1 MSQPIN
7 LPIILH
13 DGPLEIA
20 TGRSR
25 KELQWKNSKTT
36 WSQLVRRFSQTHR
49 TTETI
54 SDYLSSDKSRQDEI
68 KDVGGFVGGYINTGR
83 RKTENILRRS
93 MLTLDLDF
101 AKPGFWDL
109 YAMVYDNAAVLY
121 STHKHQTEKPRLRLI
136 IPLSRPVSVD
146 EYAAVSR
153 RIAGNLGID
162 NFDDTTFEAARLMYW
177 PSTASD
183 AEFIFEFQ
191 DGPWLDP
198 DQVLATYSNWREIS
212 EWPSSSRAVELVRH
226 GLSKQG
232 DPLSKPGLIG
242 AFCRTYSVHEAIE
255 TFLPEIYKPCDIE
268 NRFTFSG
275 GSTSGGLVVYE
286 DKYAFSHHGTD
297 PASGKLC
304 NAFDLVRIHLFG
316 EKDKDVKENTPSNRL
331 PSFLEMEQF
340 ASSDANT
347 KIAIASERIQS
358 VSDDFGEPLNEDT
371 DNSWLGDLHVDRR
384 GVPLPSID
392 NALLILQ
399 HDPALKGL
407 FALNKFDIREIA
419 TRDMPWRKIT
429 PGADFLKDSDDSALR
444 HYLEK
449 RYSFRNRQAVQ
460 DALAINI
467 EQNAFHPVKDYLS
480 SLSWDGKPRVDSLL
494 IDYMGADNND
504 YTRQVIRKVMVAAV
518 KRIFRPGSKF
528 DYVLTLVGPQ
538 GAGKSTFVQ
547 KIGMSW
553 YSDSFGTIQ
562 GKEAY
567 DSIQGVWIMEMGE
580 LAGLRKA
587 EMETIKHFI
596 SKCDDR
602 YRVAYAKRTES
613 FPRQCIFIGTT
624 NNREFL
630 NDPTG
635 NRRFWPVDV
644 AVKDSALSVWNDLT
658 QAEIDQIWA
667 EAVMLFRSGES
678 VFLDKEIEQQAI
690 DVQEVH
696 TDIDERTILV
706 QDYLEK
712 LVPLNWYDLS
722 VYEKRSFLQGEPDPL
737 ISSESMRRHKISVIE
752 IWTELFGKP
761 QTDMVRWQAK
771 EIHNIMRNIRGW
783 EPKRIRTRN
792 DGIQRGYI
800 RSSNVIK
807 P

>member
-7 LPIILH
+7 LPTILH
-13 DGPLEIA
+13 DGLLEIA

-36 WSQLVRRFSQTHR
+36 WSQLVLRFSQTHR
-49 TTETI
+49 TSETLAE
-54 SDYLSSDKSRQDEI
+54 YLSSDKSRQDEI

-109 YAMVYDNAAVLY
+109 YAMIYDNSAVLY
-121 STHKHQTEKPRLRLI
+121 STHKHQPDKPRLRLI

-146 EYAAVSR
+146 EYSAVSR
-153 RIAGNLGID
+153 RIAGNLDID

-177 PSTASD
+177 PSTSSD
-183 AEFIFEFQ
+183 AEFLFEFQ

-198 DQVLATYSNWREIS
+198 DQVLTTYSNWHDIS
-212 EWPSSSRAVELVRH
+212 EWPSGSRAV
-226 GLSKQG
+226 GLLSNGLGKQG

-242 AFCRTYSVHEAIE
+242 AFCRTYTIHEAIY
-255 TFLPEIYKPCDIE
+255 TFLPEIYKPCEMD
-268 NRFTFSG
+268 NRFTFTG

-297 PASGKLC
+297 PASGKLS

-316 EKDKDVKENTPSNRL
+316 EKDRDAKENTPSNRL

-340 ASSDANT
+340 ASSDAGT
-347 KIAIASERIQS
+347 RIAIASERIES
-358 VSDDFGEPLNEDT
+358 VSDDFGVSLHEDS
-371 DNSWLGDLHVDRR
+371 DNSWLGELQVDRR
-384 GVPLPSID
+384 GVPFPSID
-392 NALLILQ
+392 NVLLILQ
-399 HDPALKGL
+399 HDPVLKGL

-419 TRDMPWRKIT
+419 TRDMPWRKIA
-429 PGADFLKDSDDSALR
+429 PGIDFLKDSDDSALR

-449 RYSFRNRQAVQ
+449 RYSIRNRQSVQ
-460 DALAINI
+460 DALAINV
-467 EQNAFHPVKDYLS
+467 EQNFFHPVKNYLS
-480 SLSWDGKPRVDSLL
+480 SLSWDGISRIDTLL
-494 IDYMGADNND
+494 IDYLGASDSE

-518 KRIFRPGSKF
+518 KRIYHPGAKF

-567 DSIQGVWIMEMGE
+567 ESIQGVWIMEMGE

-596 SKCDDR
+596 SKCEDR
-602 YRVAYAKRTES
+602 YRVAYGKRTET

-624 NNREFL
+624 NNRDFL

-644 AVKDSALSVWNDLT
+644 TVNKPLKNIWLDLN
-658 QAEIDQIWA
+658 QAEIDQLWA
-667 EAVMLFRSGES
+667 EAVSLYKAGES
-678 VFLDKEIEQQAI
+678 VFLDQDIELQATVI
-690 DVQEVH
+690 QSDH
-696 TDIDERTILV
+696 TELDERTSLV
-706 QDYLEK
+706 QDYLDK
-712 LVPLNWYDLS
+712 KIPANWYDLS
-722 VYEKRSFLQGEPDPL
+722 LYEKRSFLQGDHDPL
-737 ISSESMRRHKISVIE
+737 RAEAVLQRNKITVLE
-752 IWTELFGKP
+752 IWTELFANK
-761 QTDMVRWQAK
+761 QSDLTRWAAK
-771 EIHNIMRNIRGW
+771 EIHNIMHNIVGW
-783 EPKRIRTRN
+783 EQKRIKTKSE
-792 DGIQRGYI
+792 GIQRGYT
-800 RSSNVIK
+800 RF
-807 P
+807 

>member
-1 MSQPIN
+1 MSENPNIS
-7 LPIILH
+7 IIHH
-13 DGPLEIA
+13 DGTIEIS

-49 TTETI
+49 TPETL
-54 SDYLSSDKSRQDEI
+54 SEYLKSDKSRQDEI

-83 RKTENILRRS
+83 RKTENILRRTL
-93 MLTLDLDF
+93 LTLDLDF
-101 AKPGFWDL
+101 ARPGFWDL
-109 YAMVYDNAAVLY
+109 YSMIYDNSAVLY
-121 STHKHQTEKPRLRLI
+121 STHKHQPEKPRLRLI

-191 DGPWLDP
+191 NGPWLDP
-198 DQVLATYSNWREIS
+198 DQVLATYSSWHDIS

-232 DPLSKPGLIG
+232 DPLNKPGLIG
-242 AFCRTYSVHEAIE
+242 AFCRTYTIHEAID
-255 TFLPEIYKPCDIE
+255 TFLPEIYMPCDIE
-268 NRFTFSG
+268 NRFTFAG
-275 GSTSGGLVVYE
+275 GSTSGGLVIYE

-304 NAFDLVRIHLFG
+304 NSFDLVRIHLFG
-316 EKDKDVKENTPSNRL
+316 EKDKDAKENTPSNRL
-331 PSFLEMEQF
+331 PSFLEMENF
-340 ASSDANT
+340 ASSDADT
-347 KIAIASERIQS
+347 RIAIASERIQS
-358 VSDDFGEPLNEDT
+358 VADDFGEPLTESS
-371 DNSWLGDLHVDRR
+371 DNSWLGKLQVDRR
-384 GVPLPSID
+384 GIPLPSID
-392 NALLILQ
+392 NALLILR

-419 TRDMPWRKIT
+419 TRNMPWRKI
-429 PGADFLKDSDDSALR
+429 PGGSIFLKDSDDAALR

-449 RYSFRNRQAVQ
+449 RYSFRSRQAVQ
-460 DALAINI
+460 DALAINV
-467 EQNAFHPVKDYLS
+467 EQNAFHPVKDYLGN
-480 SLSWDGKPRVDSLL
+480 LSWDSNHRIDTLL
-494 IDYMGADNND
+494 IDYLGAEDSS
-504 YTRQVIRKVMVAAV
+504 YTRSVTRKVMVAAV
-518 KRIFRPGSKF
+518 KRIYQPGAKF
-528 DYVLTLVGPQ
+528 DYVLTLVGSQ

-547 KIGMSW
+547 KIGMAW

-567 DSIQGVWIMEMGE
+567 ESIQGVWIMEMGE

-596 SKCDDR
+596 SKCEDR
-602 YRVAYAKRTES
+602 YRVAYGKRTET

-644 AVKDSALSVWNDLT
+644 TVNKPSKNIWRDLN
-658 QAEIDQIWA
+658 QAEIDQLWA
-667 EAVMLFRSGES
+667 EAVTLYQAGES
-678 VFLDKEIEQQAI
+678 VFLDADIELKATEIQGA
-690 DVQEVH
+690 H
-696 TDIDERTILV
+696 TELDERTSLV
-706 QDYLEK
+706 QEFLDK
-712 LVPLNWYDLS
+712 PVPANWYDLS
-722 VYEKRSFLQGEPDPL
+722 LYEKRSFLQSGPDPL
-737 ISSESMRRHKISVIE
+737 MPADTILRHKMSVIE
-752 IWTELFGKP
+752 IWTELFGKS
-761 QTDMVRWQAK
+761 QADMARWQAK

-783 EPKRIRTRN
+783 EQKTIRTKIE
-792 DGIQRGYI
+792 GVQRGYI
-800 RSSNVIK
+800 RL
-807 P
+807 

>member
-1 MSQPIN
+1 MPEN
-7 LPIILH
+7 PNILNIRF

-49 TTETI
+49 TTETL
-54 SDYLSSDKSRQDEI
+54 SEYLKSDKSRQDEI

-83 RKTENILRRS
+83 RKTENILRRTL
-93 MLTLDLDF
+93 LTLDLDF

-109 YAMVYDNAAVLY
+109 YSMIYDNSAVLY
-121 STHKHQTEKPRLRLI
+121 STHKHQPEKPRLRLI
-136 IPLSRPVSVD
+136 IPLTRPVSVD

-183 AEFIFEFQ
+183 GEFIFEFQ
-191 DGPWLDP
+191 DSPWLDP
-198 DQVLATYSNWREIS
+198 DQVLATYSNWHDIS

-226 GLSKQG
+226 GLTKQG
-232 DPLSKPGLIG
+232 DPLGKPGLIG
-242 AFCRTYSVHEAIE
+242 AFCRTYTIHEALE
-255 TFLPEIYKPCDIE
+255 TFLSEIYKPCAIE
-268 NRFTFSG
+268 NRFTFAG

-316 EKDKDVKENTPSNRL
+316 EKDKDAKENTPSNRL

-347 KIAIASERIQS
+347 KIAIASDRIQS
-358 VSDDFGEPLNEDT
+358 VKDDFGESLNEDA
-371 DNSWLGDLHVDRR
+371 DNSWLVKLQVDRR
-384 GVPLPSID
+384 GIPLPSID
-392 NALLILQ
+392 NALLILR

-419 TRDMPWRKIT
+419 TRNMPWRKIS

-449 RYSFRNRQAVQ
+449 RYSIRNRQTVQ

-480 SLSWDGKPRVDSLL
+480 KLTWDNTSRIDTLL
-494 IDYMGADNND
+494 IDYLGAEDSA
-504 YTRQVIRKVMVAAV
+504 YTRSVIRKVMVAAV
-518 KRIFRPGSKF
+518 KRIYQPGAKF

-538 GAGKSTFVQ
+538 GAGKSTFAQ
-547 KIGMSW
+547 KIGMAW

-567 DSIQGVWIMEMGE
+567 ESIQGVWIMEMGE

-596 SKCDDR
+596 SKCEDR
-602 YRVAYAKRTES
+602 YRVAYGKRTET

-644 AVKDSALSVWNDLT
+644 TVNKPSKNIWRDLN
-658 QAEIDQIWA
+658 QAEIYQLWA
-667 EAVMLFRSGES
+667 EAVTLYKGGES
-678 VFLDKEIEQQAI
+678 VFLDTEIELQATEI
-690 DVQEVH
+690 QTDH
-696 TDIDERTILV
+696 TELDERTSLV
-706 QDYLEK
+706 QDYLDK
-712 LVPLNWYDLS
+712 KVPANWYDLS
-722 VYEKRSFLQGEPDPL
+722 IYEKRSFLQGDHDPL
-737 ISSESMRRHKISVIE
+737 RAEAVLQRNKITVLE
-752 IWTELFGKP
+752 IWTELFANK
-761 QTDMVRWQAK
+761 QSDLTRWAAK
-771 EIHNIMRNIRGW
+771 EIHNLMHSIVGW
-783 EPKRIRTRN
+783 EQKRIKTKSE
-792 DGIQRGYI
+792 GIQRGYT
-800 RSSNVIK
+800 RF
-807 P
+807 

>member
-1 MSQPIN
+1 MSEN
-7 LPIILH
+7 TSSLIIRF

-25 KELQWKNSKTT
+25 KELQWKNSKTI

-49 TTETI
+49 TPETL
-54 SDYLSSDKSRQDEI
+54 SEYLSSDKSRQDEI

-101 AKPGFWDL
+101 AKPGFWEL
-109 YAMVYDNAAVLY
+109 YAMIYDNSAVLY
-121 STHKHQTEKPRLRLI
+121 STHKHQPEKPRLRLI
-136 IPLSRPVSVD
+136 IPLSRPVTVD

-177 PSTASD
+177 PSTSSD
-183 AEFIFEFQ
+183 AEFLFEFQ

-198 DQVLATYSNWREIS
+198 DQVLAMYSNWHDIS
-212 EWPSSSRAVELVRH
+212 EWPSGSRTIELVRH

-242 AFCRTYSVHEAIE
+242 AFCRTYTIQEAIDI
-255 TFLPEIYKPCDIE
+255 FLPEIYKPCDIE
-268 NRFTFSG
+268 NRFTFVG
-275 GSTSGGLVVYE
+275 GSTSAGLVVYE
-286 DKYAFSHHGTD
+286 DKHAFSHHGTD
-297 PASGKLC
+297 SASGKLC

-316 EKDKDVKENTPSNRL
+316 EKDKNAKENTPSNRL
-331 PSFLEMEQF
+331 PSFLEMENF

-347 KIAIASERIQS
+347 RIAIASERIQS
-358 VSDDFGEPLNEDT
+358 VKDDFGESFNEDA
-371 DNSWLGDLHVDRR
+371 DNSWLGKLQVDRR
-384 GVPLPSID
+384 GIPLPSID
-392 NALLILQ
+392 NALLILR

-429 PGADFLKDSDDSALR
+429 IVNQFLKDSDDSALR
-444 HYLEK
+444 HYFEK

-460 DALAINI
+460 DALAINV
-467 EQNAFHPVKDYLS
+467 EQNAFHPVKNYLS
-480 SLSWDGKPRVDSLL
+480 NLSWDGATRIDTLL
-494 IDYMGADNND
+494 IDYLGASDSEF
-504 YTRQVIRKVMVAAV
+504 TRQVIRKVMVAAV
-518 KRIFRPGSKF
+518 KRIYHPGAKF

-596 SKCDDR
+596 SKCEDR
-602 YRVAYAKRTES
+602 YRVAYGKRTET

-644 AVKDSALSVWNDLT
+644 AVKDTVRSIWRDLN
-658 QAEIDQIWA
+658 QSEIDQLWA
-667 EAVMLFRSGES
+667 EAVTLYKAGES
-678 VFLDKEIEQQAI
+678 VFLDKDLELQATEIQG
-690 DVQEVH
+690 DH
-696 TDIDERTILV
+696 TELDERTSIV
-706 QDYLEK
+706 QEFLDK
-712 LVPLNWYDLS
+712 PIPANWYDFSL
-722 VYEKRSFLQGEPDPL
+722 YEKRSFLQSGPDPL
-737 ISSESMRRHKISVIE
+737 MPADTILRHKISVIE
-752 IWTELFGKP
+752 IWTELFGKS
-761 QTDMVRWQAK
+761 QADMARWQAK
-771 EIHNIMRNIRGW
+771 EIHNLMRNIEGW
-783 EPKRIRTRN
+783 EPKRIRTKN
-792 DGIQRGYI
+792 DSTQRGYI
-800 RSSNVIK
+800 RSI
-807 P
+807 